1 MQQINAAQLAQ
12 WIADNKDI
20 VLVDVR
26 EKWEHE
32 NFNIGGILIPLGEL
46 MLRKEELP
54 KDKTLVLYCEKG
66 IRSVIAIQRLET
78 YGYEDMYNLAGGM
91 SAWREFSM

>member
-1 MQQINAAQLAQ
+1 MQQINAAQLQQ

-26 EKWEHE
+26 EQWEHE
-32 NFNIGGILIPLGEL
+32 NYNIGGILIPLGEL
-46 MLRKEELP
+46 MLRKDELP
-54 KDKTLVLYCEKG
+54 KEKTLVLYCEKG

-91 SAWREFSM
+91 SAWREAGM